1 MFKAR
6 KRLFTG
12 LLLAGLLLTSC
23 GSKADETTVPVA
35 SPDDADTHLSAQSFT
50 GKISSISGNE
60 ITLYK
65 AGSGVQESAV
75 AVPETSAGNNSAEA
89 AGSEAGQD
97 SGSDT
102 TGEQKPVAKEPGGTA
117 GSAPDSAL
125 QFTDE
130 TVTIT
135 VDDNTDFVQL
145 AGASKS
151 ADEESADGMYT
162 LADLKAGD
170 VIKVTL
176 KPDSLTAA
184 IIEVQAALVTG
195 GGNMAAEPSPGASP
209 SPQPSASPGGKP
221 LPSAG
226 ADSQPLQSAGAA
238 PSGKDGQAPAG
249 GKGGGKGGTP
259 PSGAPGGR
267 PGAGGAPGGR
277 PGAGGAPGGRPGAG
291 GAPDPA
297 GAAARPSGSARP
309 AASAGDS
316 AKPAASAGNSA
327 KPAASA
333 GDSAKP
339 AASAG
344 DSAKPAASAGDSAK
358 PAASAGDSAKPAAS
372 AGDSAKPAASAG
384 DSAKPAASAG
394 DSAKPAASAG
404 DSAKPA
410 ASAGDSAKPAGG
422 NPTAALS
429 FGKIKSISGSAITI
443 YTADA
448 PSAPPQNGA
457 GPAGAAEDAA
467 PPSKPIASPGSVG
480 GELPGNMP
488 QGGGQMSFSET
499 TKVIT
504 VTSSTKLLSVT
515 FDNGAR
521 SEAPLALSALKAGDI
536 IQYTLKAGTTQAESI
551 TLSSGGPGGG
561 Q

>member
-35 SPDDADTHLSAQSFT
+35 SPDAPGTDVTVQSFI
-50 GKISSISGNE
+50 GKISSINGNE

-89 AGSEAGQD
+89 AGSEAGQA
-97 SGSDT
+97 SGSET
-102 TGEQKPVAKEPGGTA
+102 TGGQNPGAKETGDTA
-117 GSAPDSAL
+117 GNAPDSAP
-125 QFTDE
+125 QFTAE

-145 AGASKS
+145 TGASKS
-151 ADEESADGMYT
+151 ADQKSANVKDT

-176 KPDSLTAA
+176 NPDSLTAA
-184 IIEVQAALVTG
+184 IIEVQAALATG
-195 GGNMAAEPSPGASP
+195 GGKVVTEPSPVASP
-209 SPQPSASPGGKP
+209 SPPPSASADGKA

-226 ADSQPLQSAGAA
+226 VDSKPQQSPGAA
-238 PSGKDGQAPAG
+238 PGGKDGQAPT
-249 GKGGGKGGTP
+249 GGKGGTP
-259 PSGAPGGR
+259 PSGAPGV
-267 PGAGGAPGGR
+267 APGGR
-277 PGAGGAPGGRPGAG
+277 PGAG
-291 GAPDPA
+291 
-297 GAAARPSGSARP
+297 
-309 AASAGDS
+309 
-316 AKPAASAGNSA
+316 AKPAASAGASA

-344 DSAKPAASAGDSAK
+344 DSAKPAASAGASAK
-358 PAASAGDSAKPAAS
+358 PAASAGASAKPAAS
-372 AGDSAKPAASAG
+372 AGASAKPAASAG
-384 DSAKPAASAG
+384 ASAKPAASAG
-394 DSAKPAASAG
+394 GSAKP
-404 DSAKPA
+404 
-410 ASAGDSAKPAGG
+410 
-422 NPTAALS
+422 AALS
-429 FGKIKSISGSAITI
+429 FGKIKSISGNAITL
-443 YTADA
+443 YTAEA
-448 PSAPPQNGA
+448 PAAPPQNGA
-457 GPAGAAEDAA
+457 ATAGAAEGAAPPGKSSAPAGAA
-467 PPSKPIASPGSVG
+467 G
-480 GELPGNMP
+480 GEQPTNLP

-515 FDNGAR
+515 FDNGTR
-521 SEAPLALSALKAGDI
+521 SEATLALSALKAGDI
-536 IQYTLKAGTTQAESI
+536 IQYTLKAGTSEAESI